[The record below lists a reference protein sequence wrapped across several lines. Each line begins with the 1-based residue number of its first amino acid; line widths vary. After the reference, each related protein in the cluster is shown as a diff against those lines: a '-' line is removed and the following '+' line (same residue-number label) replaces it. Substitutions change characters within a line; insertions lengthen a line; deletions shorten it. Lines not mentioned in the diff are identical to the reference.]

1 MSVRNFPLTC
11 GAAVILLLRLPWYV
25 WFRQELRYINNEF
38 NRTEGAIQERWKKR
52 LLISLI
58 PGVRY
63 E

>member
-1 MSVRNFPLTC
+1 M
-11 GAAVILLLRLPWYV
+11 ILLLRLPWHV

-52 LLISLI
+52 LLMSLI

>member
-1 MSVRNFPLTC
+1 M
-11 GAAVILLLRLPWYV
+11 ILLLRLSWHV

-52 LLISLI
+52 LLMSLI
-58 PGVRY
+58 PGVRH